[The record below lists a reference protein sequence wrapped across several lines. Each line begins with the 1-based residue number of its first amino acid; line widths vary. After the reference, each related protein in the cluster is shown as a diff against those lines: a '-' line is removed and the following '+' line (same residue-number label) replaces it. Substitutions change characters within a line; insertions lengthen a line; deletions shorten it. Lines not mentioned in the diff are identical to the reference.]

1 MESMLEAA
9 AQHNHPPPASET
21 VIEGLPRLRLD
32 QETLGESEDG
42 PVRATTSFTLARC
55 DGVCRTEI
63 DSIQQTNS
71 SCNICFDDFQLD
83 EEVVKIPCK

>member
-32 QETLGESEDG
+32 QETLGGFEDG
-42 PVRATTSFTLARC
+42 PLRAIMSLT
-55 DGVCRTEI
+55 
-63 DSIQQTNS
+63 
-71 SCNICFDDFQLD
+71 
-83 EEVVKIPCK
+83 